1 MIPFRRRTRWIHAT
15 YLLLIIALLLGGCGA
30 RAPEAASSAAAMPA
44 AADNDQSAPAMDAA
58 AQEASSAGMAA
69 VQPGTTSAL
78 LNRKMVARAT
88 IALVVADAHE
98 TVNSI
103 DAIMQEVG
111 GFVAAANLYN
121 QYSGDTP
128 VLAGSLTLRVPA
140 EALDETLTRLEALAL
155 QVGPRTLNRE
165 DVTDEYTDNDAQLRN
180 LQAAEEELRA
190 MLTAVR
196 ERPNSTS
203 EDILAVFNQLTAI
216 RGQIEQVQGR
226 KNMLDNLIGLST
238 IDVSLAPD
246 AASLPVVET
255 GWRPAVEVRNA
266 SRSLVSGL
274 QTLGTA
280 AIWFVVAVLP
290 VLLLLAL
297 PFVLLFLLVRYLL
310 RRRRR
315 IAAAMPAPVTQ

>member
-1 MIPFRRRTRWIHAT
+1 MTPSHRRIGWIHDA
-15 YLLLIIALLLGGCGA
+15 YVLLIFVLLLGGCA
-30 RAPEAASSAAAMPA
+30 APFSRGGMSTDSPAAMPA
-44 AADNDQSAPAMDAA
+44 SADNDQSAPNEGSTM
-58 AQEASSAGMAA
+58 QEASAAGMAA
-69 VQPGTTSAL
+69 GQPGTTNAL

-88 IALVVADAHE
+88 IALVVEDAAE
-98 TVNSI
+98 SVEAI
-103 DAIMQEVG
+103 EAIMQDVG
-111 GFVAAANLYN
+111 GFVSAANLYN

-128 VLAGSLTLRVPA
+128 VLAGNLTLRVPA
-140 EALDETLTRLEALAL
+140 EALEETMTRLEALAL
-155 QVGPRTLNRE
+155 QVGPRTVNRE
-165 DVTDEYTDNDAQLRN
+165 DVTDQYTDLDAQLRN
-180 LQAAEEELRA
+180 LQATEEELRA
-190 MLTAVR
+190 MLTEVR

-203 EDILAVFNQLTAI
+203 EDILTVFNQLTAI

-238 IDVSLAPD
+238 IDVTLSPD

-290 VLLLLAL
+290 VLLLIAL
-297 PFVLLFLLVRYLL
+297 PFVLLFLIVRSLV

-315 IAAAMPAPVTQ
+315 RAALQ